1 MLTSLAKLSVGVFSL
16 GVQRLT
22 CKRETQTSISR
33 IKGGKF
39 FVCYILHILRVM
51 MMQITQ
57 EINEIFSF
65 E

>member
-22 CKRETQTSISR
+22 CKRDTQTVLSG

-39 FVCYILHILRVM
+39 FVRYILHILRVM
-51 MMQITQ
+51 IMQITQ
-57 EINEIFSF
+57 EINEMFSF